1 METLSF
7 RLDSCLILF
16 IILINYPEISPI
28 ALEIGPLQVRWYGL
42 MYLGGFLI
50 GWLGFRSRSKK
61 PYTDVNPDMVD
72 DLIFFIAL
80 GVIIGGR
87 LGYLLF
93 YSFSSVLTDPL
104 VIFRVWEGG
113 MSFHGGLIGV
123 SIAMIYFAKKINK
136 PILSVSDFVSPWVAP
151 GLGLGRIGNFI
162 NGELWGSPTS
172 ADSFWAVNVE
182 GTPRH
187 ATQIY
192 EAFLEGLV
200 LFITLWLFSSKPKPL
215 GAITGAFLFFYGIFR
230 VIVEFVRLPDFHIN
244 PAAGGYLAFGW
255 VTMGQVLSFPMILAG
270 ILLFLFAYKQ
280 KS

>member
-93 YSFSSVLTDPL
+93 YSFSSVLADPL

-136 PILSVSDFVSPWVAP
+136 PILSVSYTH
-151 GLGLGRIGNFI
+151 LTL
-162 NGELWGSPTS
+162 PTK
-172 ADSFWAVNVE
+172 A
-182 GTPRH
+182 
-187 ATQIY
+187 
-192 EAFLEGLV
+192 
-200 LFITLWLFSSKPKPL
+200 
-215 GAITGAFLFFYGIFR
+215 
-230 VIVEFVRLPDFHIN
+230 
-244 PAAGGYLAFGW
+244 
-255 VTMGQVLSFPMILAG
+255 
-270 ILLFLFAYKQ
+270 
-280 KS
+280 